1 MIATKPITGSWFE
14 FLHHN
19 TPEGKYWNEALTAFT
34 EEQWRLKLR
43 EMKGAGLKYVVLM
56 ATALYSKA
64 YFKTDIFPEWKIGCA
79 NPIEVLLD
87 EADRLDLRV
96 FIGTGFYGDWTD
108 ADGNMKDPAVL
119 SRMLRAI
126 NELAA
131 LYGHHKSFYGWYYP
145 DEAWINGHMSEEFMR
160 YVNLSSAEVHRMGA
174 HFKTL
179 IGPYGTRDVIADDR
193 YIRDLEGLD
202 VDFAAYQDEIGVE
215 KTRVEE
221 SAGFYEALKRVHDK
235 AGRSRLWADVEA
247 FRFEG
252 EVYHSALLPAP
263 FERLRKQLEAVS
275 PYVDEILIYEYPGL
289 FNRPGTGAFAG
300 HPSSEKLYTDYMAYR
315 AEQEKKNS

>member
-34 EEQWRLKLR
+34 EEQWRLKHR

-131 LYGHHKSFYGWYYP
+131 LYGHHRSFYGWYYT
-145 DEAWINGHMSEEFMR
+145 ANGIEPE
-160 YVNLSSAEVHRMGA
+160 NGRMGINLVA
-174 HFKTL
+174 E
-179 IGPYGTRDVIADDR
+179 GDVIELI
-193 YIRDLEGLD
+193 Y
-202 VDFAAYQDEIGVE
+202 
-215 KTRVEE
+215 
-221 SAGFYEALKRVHDK
+221 SAT
-235 AGRSRLWADVEA
+235 
-247 FRFEG
+247 
-252 EVYHSALLPAP
+252 P
-263 FERLRKQLEAVS
+263 FEPEYETETEA
-275 PYVDEILIYEYPGL
+275 
-289 FNRPGTGAFAG
+289 A
-300 HPSSEKLYTDYMAYR
+300 
-315 AEQEKKNS
+315 Q

>member
-1 MIATKPITGSWFE
+1 MVYTKPITGSWFE

-19 TPEGKYWNEALTAFT
+19 TAEGKYWNETITAFT

-43 EMKGAGLKYVVLM
+43 EMKEAGLKYVVLM
-56 ATALYSKA
+56 ATALYDKA

-87 EADRLDLRV
+87 EADKLDLKV
-96 FIGTGFYGDWTD
+96 FIGTGFYGDWTKPIE
-108 ADGNMKDPAVL
+108 NMTDKKILA
-119 SRMLRAI
+119 RMLQAI

-145 DEAWINGHMSEEFMR
+145 DETWIGGHMSKEFVN
-160 YVNLSSAEVHRMGA
+160 YVNLSSAEVHKMGA

-179 IGPYGTRDVIADDR
+179 IGPYGTRDVIADDP
-193 YIRDLEGLD
+193 YVRDLEGLD
-202 VDFAAYQDEIGVE
+202 IDFVAYQDEIGVQ

-235 AGRSRLWADVEA
+235 AGRSKLWADVEA

-263 FERLRKQLEAVS
+263 FERLQKQLEAVS
-275 PYVDEILIYEYPGL
+275 PYVEEILIYEYPGL
-289 FNRPGTGAFAG
+289 FSKPGSSAFAG
-300 HPSSEKLYTDYMAYR
+300 HPSAAKLYADYMNYR
-315 AEQEKKNS
+315 AALEK